1 MTTVIVDVEN
11 KMQIRHLFN
20 WIFPKYTEFEES
32 FFSEMKR
39 VLGKRN
45 GDILQSQIREINYV
59 QRHRG
64 DEEICFYKISGLSV
78 DMSRRSK
85 FESRGEERLCRFKGF
100 ADGVTF
106 EVDVWVVDGNLFSLE
121 FDREMRKSR
130 KSAVLWLEKV
140 AE

>member
-1 MTTVIVDVEN
+1 
-11 KMQIRHLFN
+11 MQIRHLFN
-20 WIFPKYTEFEES
+20 WLFPKYTAFEVS
-32 FFSEMKR
+32 LFGEMKR
-39 VLGKRN
+39 VLCKKN
-45 GDILQSQIREINYV
+45 GGILQSQIREINYV

-78 DMSRRSK
+78 DMSRKDK
-85 FESRGEERLCRFKGF
+85 FASRGEERLCRLKGF

-121 FDREMRKSR
+121 FDKEVRELR

-140 AE
+140 AR